1 MKKWV
6 SLGIALIIILGA
18 SLFIPAKYVLTFT
31 ETRTNE
37 PDMYY
42 IALNKEQQFDMVFTH
57 SIHRTD
63 VKESYQVLSTGDIQ
77 LMSMQYE
84 DVAIGMP
91 GYAEEGQTLIY
102 EDGVYTLSYDEAVLQ
117 NFTLYIGDI
126 DAALTLF
133 SADSAFDLKKQLIP
147 GKSYVVAA
155 KKLSFYEKMK
165 GVEFE

>member
-1 MKKWV
+1 MRKG
-6 SLGIALIIILGA
+6 SLIAIVCFLIGMLYFTP
-18 SLFIPAKYVLTFT
+18 SVYVLTFT

-37 PDMYY
+37 PTVYY
-42 IALNKEQQFDMVFTH
+42 IALNDEQQFEIIFTH

-63 VKESYQVLSTGDIQ
+63 VVERYEVLPVGDIR
-77 LMSMQYE
+77 LLSMQYE

-102 EDGVYTLSYDEAVLQ
+102 EDGVYTLSYEEAILPH
-117 NFTLYIGDI
+117 FTLYIGDV

-133 SADSAFDLKKQLIP
+133 SAGHHIDLKEQLVP
-147 GKSYVVAA
+147 GKSYVVQA

-165 GVEFE
+165 GVELK

>member
-6 SLGIALIIILGA
+6 LIVVALLVA
-18 SLFIPAKYVLTFT
+18 ATLYFMPLKYVLTFT

-37 PDMYY
+37 PNVYY
-42 IALNKEQQFDMVFTH
+42 IALNHNQQFEIIFTH
-57 SIHRTD
+57 SIHKTD
-63 VKESYQVLSTGDIQ
+63 VVEHYKVLPTGQIQ
-77 LMSMQYE
+77 LMSMEYE

-102 EDGVYTLSYDEAVLQ
+102 EDGIYTLSYEEAILP
-117 NFTLYIGDI
+117 NFSLYIGDV

-133 SADSAFDLKKQLIP
+133 SAGHAIDLKEQLLP
-147 GKSYVVAA
+147 GKSYVVEAQ
-155 KKLSFYEKMK
+155 KLSFYEKLK